1 MKAPISWLREYVDI
15 NVDIETLCKKMVD
28 IGLEIEEVIYLGE
41 SVTNVV
47 VGQIEEIAQHP
58 NADRLRV
65 CKVNVGNDVIDIV
78 TNSQTVNVGDKVPV
92 ALHGAHLA
100 NGLKITKGKMRGVES
115 FGMFCGAEE
124 LGINGDYYPNADTDG
139 VLVLEPSAVVG
150 SDVRAEVGIDDYVI
164 DVAVTSNRQDC
175 NSVYGLAREVA
186 VALNTTCRPLDTT
199 HSQGVEQTCDYV
211 TVSVPASDLCPNY
224 YMQGVKDVKV
234 AKSPLWM
241 TSRLAKVGLHGINN
255 LVDVTNYVL
264 MEVGQPMHAFDY
276 ADLTDKQI
284 VVRRA
289 NDGETITALDNKE
302 YKLNANNLVIA
313 DGTKAVGLA
322 GIMGGANSGI
332 KDTTTCVMLEC
343 ARFKRE
349 NVRHSSRNLGLSSD
363 SSARFEKGI
372 DAYTTNLGLER
383 ALHLIEKLACGTI
396 IGGKI
401 AVETQST
408 QTTNVTFNKKRIK
421 QLLGI
426 TIEDNRVVEILEAL
440 NINTTIDGD
449 VVSCV
454 VPAYRDDIARDCD
467 VIEELIRVYGYDN
480 IVGTLMQQS
489 HITNGG
495 KTDVAKYQEKCTD
508 TLCGMGYHE
517 AIFYPFGGKALFD
530 KLTTDGADVSGNIKI
545 VNPIGEELSLMNLTL
560 LPNILQCCALNQS
573 RKNKGFKLFE
583 HGKAYLPKAL
593 PLTELPVEEK
603 RIAMLVDSAN
613 FDDFR
618 QEVLSV
624 AKVFT
629 SNIKLERASVPY
641 LHPGISANL
650 LVDGQFAGVFGQI
663 HPKIAKNF
671 GVSDSVFVAEISFD
685 SLYQAKQAQ
694 PKFVPFAK
702 FPSIERDFA
711 LVVDEDV
718 PAQDVLDTIEA
729 VCPLCESATL
739 FDVYRSDAL
748 GKGKKSI
755 AISVQFRHKERTL
768 ADSDVEKQINRCL
781 KELNTKF
788 NAVLR

>member
-1 MKAPISWLREYVDI
+1 MKAPISWLKEYVDI
-15 NVDIETLCKKMVD
+15 NVDIDTLCKKMVD
-28 IGLEIEEVIYLGE
+28 IGLEIEEVIYLGAN
-41 SVTNVV
+41 VTNIV
-47 VGQIEEIAQHP
+47 VGQITQIKQHP

-65 CKVNVGNDVIDIV
+65 CQVDVGAEQIAIV
-78 TNSQTVNVGDKVPV
+78 TNSQTVAEGDKVPV
-92 ALHGAHLA
+92 ALHGSHLA

-115 FGMFCGAEE
+115 LGMFCGAEE

-139 VLVLEPSAVVG
+139 VLVLQPTAVVG

-186 VALNTTCRPLDTT
+186 VALGTTCRPLDT
-199 HSQGVEQTCDYV
+199 SVTCVDDSTQNYV
-211 TVSVPASDLCPNY
+211 DVKVVATDLCPNY
-224 YMQGVKDVKV
+224 YMQGVKDVTI
-234 AKSPLWM
+234 ARSPLWM

-276 ADLTDKQI
+276 ADLGDKQI

-289 NDGETITALDNKE
+289 NQDETIVALDNKE
-302 YKLNANNLVIA
+302 YKLNAGYLVIA
-313 DGTKAVGLA
+313 DATKAVGLA

-332 KDTTTCVMLEC
+332 KDTTTCVMLEA

-349 NVRHSSRNLGLSSD
+349 NIRHSSRNLGLSSD

-372 DAYTTNLGLER
+372 DAYTTNLGLQR
-383 ALHLIEKLACGTI
+383 ALHLIQKLGCGTVL
-396 IGGKI
+396 GGKI
-401 AVETQST
+401 AIEAECPQST
-408 QTTNVTFNKKRIK
+408 SVVFNKQRIK

-426 TIEDNRVVEILEAL
+426 AIDDCQVVKILQSL
-440 NINTTIDGD
+440 NIATTIDGD
-449 VVSCV
+449 VVSCE

-467 VIEELIRVYGYDN
+467 IIEELIRVYGYDN

-495 KTDVAKYQEKCTD
+495 KTDVAKYQDKCTD
-508 TLCGMGYHE
+508 VLCGLGYHE

-530 KLTTDGADVSGNIKI
+530 KLTTDGADVTANIKI

-560 LPNILQCCALNQS
+560 LPNMLQCCALNQS

-593 PLTELPVEEK
+593 PLVELPVKEK
-603 RIAMLVDSAN
+603 RICLLRDTGD
-613 FDDFR
+613 FDTFR
-618 QEVLSV
+618 QEVLTL
-624 AKVFT
+624 AKVFN
-629 SNIKLERASVPY
+629 SNIKLERADVPY
-641 LHPGISANL
+641 LHPGISAKL
-650 LVDGQFAGVFGQI
+650 LVDGSFAGVFGQI
-663 HPKIAKNF
+663 HPQIAKNF
-671 GVSDSVFVAEISFD
+671 GVTEGVFVAEISFD
-685 SLYQAKQAQ
+685 ALYNAKQAQ

-711 LVVDEDV
+711 LVVAEDV
-718 PAQDVLDTIEA
+718 AVQEVLDTILA
-729 VCPLCESATL
+729 VCPLCESASL
-739 FDVYRSDAL
+739 FDVYRSHAI
-748 GKGKKSI
+748 GQNKKSI

-768 ADSDVEKQINRCL
+768 ADSDVEKQINKCL
-781 KELNTKF
+781 KELNVRF
-788 NAVLR
+788 DAVLR

>member
-15 NVDIETLCKKMVD
+15 NVDIDTLCKRMVD

-41 SVTNVV
+41 NVTNVV
-47 VGQIEEIAQHP
+47 VGQIEEISQHP

-65 CKVNVGNDVIDIV
+65 CKVNVGNEVIDIV

-92 ALHGAHLA
+92 ALHGSKLA

-124 LGINGDYYPNADTDG
+124 LGINGDYYPNANTDG
-139 VLVLEPSAVVG
+139 VLVLNPSAVVG

-186 VALNTTCRPLDTT
+186 VALGTTCRPLQTT
-199 HSQGVEQTCDYV
+199 HSQGVEQTSSYV
-211 TVSVPASDLCPNY
+211 TVSVSASDLCPNY

-234 AKSPLWM
+234 APSPIWM

-289 NDGETITALDNKE
+289 NDGETIVALDNKE

-383 ALHLIEKLACGTI
+383 ALHLIETLGCGTV

-401 AVETQST
+401 AVEAQAP
-408 QTTNVTFNKKRIK
+408 QTTTVTFNKKRIK

-426 TIEDNRVVEILEAL
+426 TIEDDRVVEILNSL
-440 NINTTIDGD
+440 NISTTIDGE
-449 VVSCV
+449 VITCV

-467 VIEELIRVYGYDN
+467 IIEELIRVYGYDN

-495 KTDVAKYQEKCTD
+495 KTDVAKYQEKCTNV
-508 TLCGMGYHE
+508 LCGMGYHE

-530 KLTTDGADVSGNIKI
+530 KLTTDGADVSGNIKVI
-545 VNPIGEELSLMNLTL
+545 NPIGEELSLMNLTL

-603 RIAMLVDSAN
+603 RIAMLVDSTN
-613 FDDFR
+613 FDAFR
-618 QEVLSV
+618 QEVLSL

-650 LVDGQFAGVFGQI
+650 LVDGKFAGVFGQV

-671 GVSDSVFVAEISFD
+671 GVTDSVFVAEISFD

-718 PAQDVLDTIEA
+718 PAQDVLDTIQT